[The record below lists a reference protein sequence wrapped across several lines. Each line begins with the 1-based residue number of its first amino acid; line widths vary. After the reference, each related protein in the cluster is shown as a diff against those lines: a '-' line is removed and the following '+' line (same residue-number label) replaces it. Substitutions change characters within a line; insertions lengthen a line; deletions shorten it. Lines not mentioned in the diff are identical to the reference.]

1 VFNHFVVI
9 YQGVLLTMKKLFN
22 NILVPAFRLQTADPA
37 VERAIHI
44 ANQLECHLHVI
55 YVEKNGWPGEEIQG
69 TNHPGFDNQF
79 QLDDD
84 KMTIL
89 HSQYSM
95 RLQPG
100 LQLHLS
106 VKKGIKEKIITEY
119 AIQHS
124 IDLVILGRTKQWW
137 FFDTALDVNKLA
149 RNIDCPVLTV
159 KDTPHLEKLKNI
171 VLPVNSHLPVR
182 KIIMASY
189 FANAFNAKI
198 HLIALSKHM
207 KTNEGHDP
215 YLYKSY
221 QLLNDNTKLSVECH
235 AIAGE
240 NLADTTL
247 EYAERI
253 KADLIVVNP
262 GKELRLRGF
271 THFLFP
277 RFIFN
282 KCPIPVMTISP
293 HQP

>member
-1 VFNHFVVI
+1 
-9 YQGVLLTMKKLFN
+9 MKKLFN

-44 ANQLECHLHVI
+44 ANHLGCHLHVI
-55 YVEKNGWPGEEIQG
+55 HVEKNAWPGEYANRPG
-69 TNHPGFDNQF
+69 HPGHDNQF

-84 KMTIL
+84 RMTIL
-89 HSQYSM
+89 RSQYSM
-95 RLQPG
+95 RLHPG
-100 LQLHLS
+100 LKLHLS
-106 VKKGIKEKIITEY
+106 VRKGIKEKIITEY

-124 IDLVILGRTKQWW
+124 IDLVILGRTKKWW
-137 FFDTALDVNKLA
+137 FFDTALDVNRLA
-149 RNIDCPVLTV
+149 QNIDCPVLTV
-159 KDTPHLEKLKNI
+159 KDTPHLEKLRNI

-189 FANAFNAKI
+189 FANAFDAKI

-207 KTNEGHDP
+207 KTSEGHAP

-247 EYAERI
+247 EYAKRI

-271 THFLFP
+271 TRFLFP

-293 HQP
+293 HQPIILNN

>member
-1 VFNHFVVI
+1 
-9 YQGVLLTMKKLFN
+9 MKKLFN
-22 NILVPAFRLQTADPA
+22 NILVPSFRLQTADPA

-44 ANQLECHLHVI
+44 ANHLGSHLHVI
-55 YVEKNGWPGEEIQG
+55 HVEKNGYPGKARQTTG
-69 TNHPGFDNQF
+69 SDNQF
-79 QLDDD
+79 QLVDDD

-89 HSQYSM
+89 RKQYSM
-95 RLQPG
+95 RLKPG
-100 LQLHLS
+100 LQLYLS
-106 VKKGIKEKIITEY
+106 VRNGIKERIITEY

-124 IDLVILGRTKQWW
+124 IDLVILGRTKKGWL
-137 FFDTALDVNKLA
+137 FDPALDVNRLSM
-149 RNIDCPVLTV
+149 NIECPVLTV
-159 KDTPHLEKLKNI
+159 KDTPHLEKLRNI

-198 HLIALSKHM
+198 HLIALAKHM
-207 KTNEGHDP
+207 KSSEGHAP

-240 NLADTTL
+240 SLADTTL

-271 THFLFP
+271 THWLFP

-293 HQP
+293 HLSQ